1 MLTECVYPAP
11 GALFGRLF
19 VLFLIVPILDL
30 ALLVAVGERVGFWPT
45 LAVVVLTAAVGSWL
59 AKREGLAAWQRV
71 QRKMASGG
79 IPGPE
84 LIDGLLILVAG
95 TLLLT
100 PGFLT
105 DLAGLL
111 GLLPPTRSAVRSVLK
126 KRFET
131 SVAEG
136 RVHVVASGRGPIGSP
151 FAPRPPVVEDAEVI
165 DDGAPPEA

>member
-1 MLTECVYPAP
+1 M
-11 GALFGRLF
+11 
-19 VLFLIVPILDL
+19 
-30 ALLVAVGERVGFWPT
+30 
-45 LAVVVLTAAVGSWL
+45 LTAAVGSWL

-71 QRKMASGG
+71 QQRVASAQ

-111 GLLPPTRSAVRSVLK
+111 GLFPPTRAAVRKALRG
-126 KRFET
+126 RFEHAVQ
-131 SVAEG
+131 SG
-136 RVHVVASGRGPIGSP
+136 RVHIVSGGMRPGPFSGGP
-151 FAPRPPVVEDAEVI
+151 FSPRPPAMEDAEVI
-165 DDGAPPEA
+165 DDGAPPQAE